1 MFLCLETAISK
12 QQTEVVLLV
21 DSFLQQALKALWCWG
36 DFMVIPAP
44 RHDGRSKLKCGP
56 PKAIGVHGVPL
67 SKVSA
72 SRRSA

>member
-1 MFLCLETAISK
+1 VEICLVELPE
-12 QQTEVVLLV
+12 TEVALLV

-36 DFMVIPAP
+36 DFRVIPAP
-44 RHDGRSKLKCGP
+44 RHGRSKLKCGP